1 MMQDNSLLIKTTIG
15 GSFEKVVQKLND
27 ELLKV
32 GFGLISEVDMSK
44 KLEEKLKVNIKPYK
58 ILGFCNPKF
67 AFEALQENND
77 IGVFLPCTIV
87 VKQLDN
93 STIEVVAASPASF
106 MKMLKSD
113 KLNLMADEVTEILK
127 QVIEVKLS

>member
-1 MMQDNSLLIKTTIG
+1 MIQDNSLLIRKTIE

-32 GFGLISEVDMSK
+32 GFGLITEVDMSK
-44 KLEEKLKVNIKPYK
+44 KLEEKLNINIKPYK

-67 AFEALQENND
+67 AYEALQENND

-93 STIEVVAASPASF
+93 SMIEVVTASPASF

-113 KLNLMADEVTEILK
+113 KLNLMADEVE
-127 QVIEVKLS
+127 KLLIQALENI

>member
-1 MMQDNSLLIKTTIG
+1 MKQENNFFIRKSLN
-15 GSFEKVVQKLND
+15 GSFNDVIKKLNE

-32 GFGLISEVDMSK
+32 GFGLISEIDMSK
-44 KLEEKLKVNIKPYK
+44 KLEEKINVTINPYK

-67 AFEALQENND
+67 AYEALQENND

-93 STIEVVAASPASF
+93 SIIEVVAASPASF

-127 QVIEVKLS
+127 DVIEFKLS